1 MVSRF
6 IEAQKYSYEQ
16 ALNEI
21 KRGRKES
28 HWIWYIFPQL
38 KGLGTRENSEI
49 YGIADIDEAHEY
61 MSDPVLSARLI
72 EISEE
77 LLKLDSCNPVEV
89 MGGYTDACKLKS
101 CMTLFSVASPET
113 EVFEKVLE
121 KFFNG
126 KKDGKTLGMLEK

>member
-6 IEAQKYSYEQ
+6 TEAQKYSYGQ

-38 KGLGTRENSEI
+38 KGLGKSYNSEF
-49 YGIADIDEAHEY
+49 YGIADIDEAREY

-89 MGGYTDACKLKS
+89 MGGHTDACKLKS

-126 KKDGKTLGMLEK
+126 RKDGRTLGMLEK